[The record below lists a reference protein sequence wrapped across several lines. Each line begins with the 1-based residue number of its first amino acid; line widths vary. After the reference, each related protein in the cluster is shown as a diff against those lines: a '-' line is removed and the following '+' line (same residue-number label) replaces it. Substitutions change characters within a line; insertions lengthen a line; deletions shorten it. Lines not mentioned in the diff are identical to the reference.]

1 MSKALKA
8 VNLKN
13 GTSQGE
19 RTPGRSDEVRSNA
32 GGFTFKVSDKDRLER
47 FLILGTDGG
56 TYYVGQ
62 RELTNQNTK
71 MLLSLIE
78 KDERMVV
85 DTIVAISDGGRAVKN
100 SPALFAIAA
109 VMVYGKDKAYAKAAV
124 PKVART
130 ATHLYEYAQYI
141 ENLGGWGRAKRES
154 VANWFESKD
163 ANSLAY
169 QAVKYRQRNGW
180 TLRDLMRL
188 SHPKGVDRGVGGFIL
203 GREAETEV
211 EILNGFRAMQAAT
224 SEQAVLSVLAEFK
237 NLPWEA
243 IPTEFLKSEKV
254 WKTLFYNGQLRGQA
268 QVRNITRLA
277 RLGAFKD
284 MQFAA
289 DFAAALTDEKMLAKT
304 RLHPINLLNA
314 AVVYKDGQ
322 VARDDYYGYG
332 QRMKNWTTESVIV
345 DAIDEAFHKS
355 FKHVEPAG
363 KRTFVGIDVSG
374 SMATRANGLDLS
386 CAQVS
391 GAVAMTIARTEPAHI
406 IRGFTSGGSYYGR
419 NSGLAHDASGLTDLG
434 ISAKTSLATAMQNVQ
449 RNNFGGTDCAKPV
462 LWALQNGVEVDTF
475 VIITDN
481 EVYGHGS
488 KPHDALVKYRKETGI
503 DARMAV
509 LGVAASDFTIA
520 DPRDRG
526 MMDFVGFDSN
536 APKALA
542 DFSAGRI

>member
-1 MSKALKA
+1 
-8 VNLKN
+8 
-13 GTSQGE
+13 
-19 RTPGRSDEVRSNA
+19 
-32 GGFTFKVSDKDRLER
+32 
-47 FLILGTDGG
+47 
-56 TYYVGQ
+56 
-62 RELTNQNTK
+62 

-85 DTIVAISDGGRAVKN
+85 DTIVAVSDGGRAVKN

-224 SEQAVLSVLAEFK
+224 SEQNVLSVLGEFK

-314 AVVYKDGQ
+314 SVVYNEGQTPKGEYSYWGSSRNKD
-322 VARDDYYGYG
+322 
-332 QRMKNWTTESVIV
+332 WTTEAVIK
-345 DAIDEAFHKS
+345 DAIDEAFHLS

-363 KRTFVGIDVSG
+363 KRTMLAIDVSG
-374 SMATRANGLDLS
+374 SMASPAMGLDLS

-406 IRGFTSGGSYYGR
+406 IRGFTSAGGSRYYGR
-419 NSGLAHDASGLTDLG
+419 GNAELTDLG
-434 ISAKTSLATAMQNVQ
+434 ISAKTSLATAMRNVQ
-449 RNNFGGTDCAKPV
+449 KNNFGGTDCAQPM
-462 LWALQNGVEVDTF
+462 LWAAQQGVEVDTF
-475 VIITDN
+475 VVITDN
-481 EVYGHGS
+481 ETWAGAV
-488 KPHDALVKYRKETGI
+488 KPFKALKDYRQKTGI
-503 DARMAV
+503 DARLAV
-509 LGVAASDFTIA
+509 LGVASTDFTIA
-520 DPRDRG
+520 DPSDRG

-536 APKALA
+536 GPKALA

>member
-13 GTSQGE
+13 GTSQNE
-19 RTPGRSDEVRSNA
+19 RTPGRSDEVRNNA

-62 RELTNQNTK
+62 RELTDQNTK

-85 DTIVAISDGGRAVKN
+85 DTIVAVSDGGRAVKN

-211 EILNGFRAMQAAT
+211 EILNGFRAMQAAI
-224 SEQAVLSVLAEFK
+224 SEQNVLSVLGEFK

-289 DFAAALTDEKMLAKT
+289 DFAAALTDEKMLAET

-314 AVVYKDGQ
+314 SVVYNEGQTPKGEYSYWGSSRNKD
-322 VARDDYYGYG
+322 
-332 QRMKNWTTESVIV
+332 WTTEAVIK
-345 DAIDEAFHKS
+345 DAIDEAFHLS

-363 KRTFVGIDVSG
+363 KRTMLAIDVSG
-374 SMATRANGLDLS
+374 SMASPAMGLDLS

-406 IRGFTSGGSYYGR
+406 IRGFTSAGGSRYYGR
-419 NSGLAHDASGLTDLG
+419 GNAELTDLN
-434 ISAKTSLATAMQNVQ
+434 ISAKTPLATAMRNVQ
-449 RNNFGGTDCAKPV
+449 KNNFGGTDCAQPM
-462 LWALQNGVEVDTF
+462 LWAAQQGVEVDTF
-475 VIITDN
+475 VVITDN
-481 EVYGHGS
+481 ETWAGAV
-488 KPHDALVKYRKETGI
+488 KPFKALKDYRQKTGI
-503 DARMAV
+503 DARLAV
-509 LGVAASDFTIA
+509 LGVASTDFTIA
-520 DPRDRG
+520 DPSDRG

-536 APKALA
+536 GPKALA